1 MFQIVQSQLKLDIIW
16 SKKGQY
22 TLVLLCI
29 FKGVKQWLLIHL
41 LDLEAAVFVWESNL
55 ITV

>member
-1 MFQIVQSQLKLDIIW
+1 MFQIVQSHFKIDIIW

-22 TLVLLCI
+22 TLVLLGI

-41 LDLEAAVFVWESNL
+41 LDLEAAVLVWESNL
-55 ITV
+55 ITF

>member
-22 TLVLLCI
+22 TLVLLGI
-29 FKGVKQWLLIHL
+29 FKGVKQWLSIHL

-55 ITV
+55 ITF